1 VSEGSNYRSYDKMG
15 AHVIERDGIAG
26 THFAVWAPNARAVS
40 VVGDF
45 NGWREGVHSLHPRGV
60 SGIWEGFIPGIA
72 SAPSTSTPSL
82 PNTTITASP
91 GDPTRSPRR
100 FVRRPPPRFGAR
112 RV

>member
-1 VSEGSNYRSYDKMG
+1 MG

-45 NGWREGVHSLHPRGV
+45 NGWREGVHSCIRAASPASGKASFPAFGV
-60 SGIWEGFIPGIA
+60 GALYKYAI
-72 SAPSTSTPSL
+72 T

-91 GDPTRSPRR
+91 GRSLRVRRGDSSADRLQGLGPRR
-100 FVRRPPPRFGAR
+100 V
-112 RV
+112 